1 MKKIKTLL
9 VLCLV
14 SVLVAGMFCGC
25 ENTQAKMEA
34 LSGTWTLT
42 AADSEEQAT
51 ILLEAIDLYEE
62 EIALVDLGSLNYV
75 QIVEFDMDGNY
86 RFAYDVE
93 GIKACVHEFYT
104 GVFDAL
110 YEGRTSLNE
119 VYGVEF
125 DDMSQDEFRAGFA
138 DMYGAANYDTMI
150 DQFTEYAYDYTAL
163 AEDLETGT
171 YTIVGDSIMCTI
183 AGETQAE
190 ALGYAIDGDSLTLTY
205 ADAEEVYTKA
215 N

>member
-9 VLCLV
+9 ILCLV
-14 SVLVAGMFCGC
+14 TVLVAGMFCGC

-34 LSGTWTLT
+34 LSGTWTMT
-42 AADSEEQAT
+42 AVDSEEQVM

-62 EIALVDLGSLNYV
+62 EIALVDMGSLNYV

-93 GIKACVHEFYT
+93 GIREHVRNFYN
-104 GVFDAL
+104 GVFDAM
-110 YEGRTSLNE
+110 YEGRTTLNE

-125 DDMSQDEFRAGFA
+125 DDLTQEEFRQGFA
-138 DMYGAANYDTMI
+138 ELYAAADYDAMI
-150 DQFTEYAYDYTAL
+150 DQFTEYAYDYAAL